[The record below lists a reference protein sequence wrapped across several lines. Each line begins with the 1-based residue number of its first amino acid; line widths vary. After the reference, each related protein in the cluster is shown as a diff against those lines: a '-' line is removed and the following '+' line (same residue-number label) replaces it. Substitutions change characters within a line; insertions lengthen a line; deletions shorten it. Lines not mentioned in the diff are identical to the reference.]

1 MTEPL
6 LTFSGAVHCRRS
18 AEPLGLTLSG
28 TAAGTPAEETLLA
41 FSARAPGELPHELAD
56 VAVERG
62 GLTPYRDGSGR
73 RGGVIE
79 AAAGHLPRAGA
90 TPFHAA
96 IPPRPGPRGGRVLR
110 GAAPRASARPA
121 G

>member
-56 VAVERG
+56 VAVERL
-62 GLTPYRDGSGR
+62 GLTHYRIASGTR
-73 RGGVIE
+73 EWMIE
-79 AAAGHLPRAGA
+79 AAA
-90 TPFHAA
+90 
-96 IPPRPGPRGGRVLR
+96 LR
-110 GAAPRASARPA
+110 GEAQELGEPSPRISCSGSARRRAPISEA
-121 G
+121 

>member
-56 VAVERG
+56 VAVERL
-62 GLTPYRDGSGR
+62 GLTHYRIASGTR
-73 RGGVIE
+73 EWVIE
-79 AAAGHLPRAGA
+79 AAAGHPHPAVA
-90 TPFHAA
+90 TPFYAA
-96 IPPRPGPRGGRVLR
+96 VSPPPVPPLGRVLWRAAPPPPPRP
-110 GAAPRASARPA
+110 
-121 G
+121 